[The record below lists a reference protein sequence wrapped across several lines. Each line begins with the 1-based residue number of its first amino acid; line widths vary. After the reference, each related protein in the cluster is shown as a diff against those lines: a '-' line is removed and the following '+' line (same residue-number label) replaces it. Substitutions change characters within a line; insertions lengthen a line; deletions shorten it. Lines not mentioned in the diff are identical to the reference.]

1 MGINDISVVIT
12 TFNRD
17 SFLDEALQSL
27 AAQTIKTNQVVVVD
41 DGGTGTARQVVE
53 KYGPEFQYFWQPNS
67 GQQSA
72 RNFGFSKASGNWIA
86 FLDDDDIWEPNRCE
100 IIQEIVG
107 KESIDLIVGDF
118 SIFSEI
124 GIETESFFNKH
135 ARVLPDFWKKIEP
148 KGDKIYTV
156 IDQLSPIELFPE
168 YAFWGA
174 LTVISRKKLLEI
186 GGWDESLRG
195 IQSEDL
201 DFVFRAVR
209 DSRIGLIW
217 EPTIRYRSHAGNE
230 SPDSTIKL
238 LGRVEIAKRLIKKE
252 KLTDLE
258 IQSISFFIQKAQE
271 EAHWTYFRRRNYKM
285 VLKVSKNMGWSNM
298 PFKLK
303 IKSAFAFAFAYVIVI
318 VKSSQ

>member
-67 GQQSA
+67 GMQSA

-148 KGDKIYTV
+148 KGDKTYTV

-168 YAFWGA
+168 YAFWGT

-195 IQSEDL
+195 IKSEDL
-201 DFVFRAVR
+201 DFVFRAIR
-209 DSRIGLIW
+209 ESRIALIW
-217 EPTIRYRSHAGNE
+217 EPTVRYRSHRDNASSDGME
-230 SPDSTIKL
+230 KL

-252 KLTDLE
+252 MINDAE
-258 IQSISFFIQKAQE
+258 IESINLFIQKAQK
-271 EAHWTYFRRRNYKM
+271 EAHWAYFRRRNHQM
-285 VLKVSKNMGWSNM
+285 VLEVSRNIGWSNLS
-298 PFKLK
+298 FLLK
-303 IKSAFAFAFAYVIVI
+303 TKTALAYVIQ
-318 VKSSQ
+318 KFKGTP

>member
-1 MGINDISVVIT
+1 MSIDSLSVVIST
-12 TFNRD
+12 MNRD
-17 SFLDEALQSL
+17 SLLDEALQSL
-27 AAQTIKTNQVVVVD
+27 AAQTIKIDQVIVVD
-41 DGGTGTARQVVE
+41 DGGAGTAREIVSQ
-53 KYGPEFQYFWQPNS
+53 YGPDCQYFWQPNS
-67 GQQSA
+67 GMQCA

-86 FLDDDDIWEPNRCE
+86 FLDDDDIWEPNRSE
-100 IIQEIVG
+100 II
-107 KESIDLIVGDF
+107 KSIINLETVDLIVGDF
-118 SIFSEI
+118 SIFNENGTEI
-124 GIETESFFNKH
+124 HSFFERH
-135 ARVLPDFWKKIEP
+135 ASYLPDFWKEIKRRGQEIYVVIE
-148 KGDKIYTV
+148 
-156 IDQLSPIELFPE
+156 QLSPIQLFPE
-168 YAFWGA
+168 YPFWGA
-174 LTVISRKKLLEI
+174 MTVIRRTKLLEI

-195 IQSEDL
+195 IPAEDL

-217 EPTIRYRSHAGNE
+217 EPTIRYRSHAGNV
-230 SPDSTIKL
+230 SRDSTIKL

-303 IKSAFAFAFAYVIVI
+303 IKSAFAYVIVI
-318 VKSSQ
+318 VKSIRTS